1 VRLQDVV
8 ELQHVVV
15 PLSAQTVR
23 EATERLAER
32 LIASGVVTEANRLNA
47 VIRNAWPEDMVSVG
61 EHAFLPHFRTEA
73 ARKLATA
80 VGVSRTPIRWE
91 KDVNRSARI
100 VILIV
105 APPRETP
112 TYLQVVG
119 AFARLLSD
127 PATVLA
133 VLAAKTPEQLI
144 QIGALQGVEL
154 PTHLAVRDL
163 MTPHVLS
170 VRPEQSLG
178 DVARMMMDKDVRA
191 LPVVDDHGS
200 LVGMVTHREL
210 LKYLIPDYLQKTK
223 SGKFR
228 AMPAGMATGGGA
240 GHQSSGDPRGLP
252 VKDVMSRAVLCV
264 SEEQTLSDVANLMNN
279 KDVDRFPVVREG
291 IVVGFLTRADLIRR
305 LVANP

>member
-8 ELQHVVV
+8 EAQHVVL
-15 PLSAQTVR
+15 PLTAQTVR
-23 EATERLAER
+23 DATERLAER
-32 LIASGVVTEANRLNA
+32 LIASGVVPEANRLHA

-80 VGVSRTPIRWE
+80 VGVSLTPIHWE
-91 KDVNRSARI
+91 KDPHRSARI
-100 VILIV
+100 VILVV

-133 VLAAKTPEQLI
+133 ILAAKTAEQLV
-144 QIGALQGVEL
+144 QVGALQNVEL

-170 VRPEQSLG
+170 ARPEQSLG
-178 DVARMMMDKDVRA
+178 DVARMMMEKDVRA
-191 LPVVDDHGS
+191 LPVVDDNGS

-210 LKYLIPDYLQKTK
+210 LKYLIPDYLQKSK

-228 AMPAGMATGGGA
+228 ALPASLAAGA
-240 GHQSSGDPRGLP
+240 HQTTSDPRGLP

>member
-1 VRLQDVV
+1 VKLQDVV
-8 ELQHVVV
+8 ELQHCIV

-32 LIASGVVTEANRLNA
+32 LVASGGGIVAEANRLNA

-73 ARKLATA
+73 VRKLATA
-80 VGVSRTPIRWE
+80 VGVSLTPIRWE
-91 KDVNRSARI
+91 KDANRSARI

-127 PATVLA
+127 PAIVLA
-133 VLAAKTPEQLI
+133 ILAAKNPEQLVH
-144 QIGALQGVEL
+144 IGALQSVEL
-154 PTHLAVRDL
+154 PTHLVVRDL
-163 MTPHVLS
+163 MTPQVLS
-170 VRPEQSLG
+170 ARPEQSLG

-191 LPVVDDHGS
+191 LPVVDDNGS

-210 LKYLIPDYLQKTK
+210 LKYLIPDYLQRTK

-228 AMPAGMATGGGA
+228 AMPASMASS
-240 GHQSSGDPRGLP
+240 HQSSGDPRGLP
-252 VKDVMSRAVLCV
+252 VKDVMSRAVLCL
-264 SEEQTLSDVANLMNN
+264 SEDQTLTDVANLMNN

>member
-1 VRLQDVV
+1 VKLQDVV
-8 ELQHVVV
+8 EQQHVLV
-15 PLSAQTVR
+15 PLAAQTVK

-32 LIASGVVTEANRLNA
+32 LVASGVVTEANRLNA

-73 ARKLATA
+73 VRKLATA
-80 VGVSRTPIRWE
+80 VGVSPTPIRWE
-91 KDVNRSARI
+91 KDPNRTARI

-133 VLAAKTPEQLI
+133 MLAAKTPEQLV
-144 QIGALQGVEL
+144 QIGALQAVEL
-154 PTHLAVRDL
+154 PSHLAVRDL
-163 MTPHVLS
+163 MTPHVLAAH
-170 VRPEQSLG
+170 PEQSLG
-178 DVARMMMDKDVRA
+178 DVARMMIEKDVRA
-191 LPVVDDHGS
+191 LPVVDDNGS
-200 LVGMVTHREL
+200 LLGMVTHREL
-210 LKYLIPDYLQKTK
+210 LRYLIPDYLQRTK

-228 AMPAGMATGGGA
+228 ALPANPAQHGA
-240 GHQSSGDPRGLP
+240 GDARALP
-252 VKDVMSRAVLCV
+252 VKDVMSRAVLCL
-264 SEEQTLSDVANLMNN
+264 SEDQTLTDVANLMSN

-291 IVVGFLTRADLIRR
+291 VVVGFLTRADLIRR
-305 LVANP
+305 LVATP

>member
-1 VRLQDVV
+1 MKLQEVV
-8 ELQHVVV
+8 EQQHVVV

-32 LIASGVVTEANRLNA
+32 LVASGVVAEANRLNA

-73 ARKLATA
+73 VRKLATA
-80 VGVSRTPIRWE
+80 VGVSLTPIHWE
-91 KDVNRSARI
+91 KDANRAARI

-127 PATVLA
+127 PVTVLA
-133 VLAAKTPEQLI
+133 MLAAKTPEQLV
-144 QIGALQGVEL
+144 QVGALQTYEL

-163 MTPHVLS
+163 MTLDVLAA
-170 VRPEQSLG
+170 RPEQSLG

-191 LPVVDDHGS
+191 VPVVDDNGS

-210 LKYLIPDYLQKTK
+210 LKYLIPDYLQRSK

-228 AMPAGMATGGGA
+228 ALPANLTA
-240 GHQSSGDPRGLP
+240 GYPGSSDPRGLP
-252 VKDVMSRAVLCV
+252 VKDVMSRAVLCLT
-264 SEEQTLSDVANLMNN
+264 EDQALTDVANLMNN

>member
-1 VRLQDVV
+1 MKLSDVV
-8 ELQHVVV
+8 APAHVVV
-15 PLSAQTVR
+15 PLHAHTVR

-32 LIASGVVTEANRLNA
+32 LVASGVADANRINA

-73 ARKLATA
+73 VRSLASA
-80 VGVSRTPIRWE
+80 VGISPTPIRWE
-91 KDVNRSARI
+91 KDANRTARI
-100 VILIV
+100 VILTV
-105 APPRETP
+105 APPREAA

-127 PATVLA
+127 PTIVLA
-133 VLAAKTPEQLI
+133 MLAAKTPEQLV
-144 QIGALQGVEL
+144 QLDALQNVEL
-154 PTHLAVRDL
+154 PGHLAVRDL

-170 VRPEQSLG
+170 ATPNQSLG
-178 DVARMMMDKDVRA
+178 DVARLMMEKDVRA
-191 LPVVDDHGS
+191 LPVVDDNGS

-210 LKYLIPDYLQKTK
+210 LKYLIPDYLQRSK

-228 AMPAGMATGGGA
+228 ALPANLMAGQGST
-240 GHQSSGDPRGLP
+240 DPRGLP

-264 SEEQTLSDVANLMNN
+264 SEDQTLTDVANLMSN

-291 IVVGFLTRADLIRR
+291 VVVGFLTRADLIRR